1 MLAGVRLSMKYE
13 LIVFDMDGT
22 LTFDALDFDTLCKE
36 LGLLVRRPILDEFLN
51 APTMAEA
58 TKR

>member
-1 MLAGVRLSMKYE
+1 MNYE